1 MKHSTESEI
10 AGRNEIIVLMK
21 LRHNCEYFFHS
32 TIVPFFGNHRIDV
45 WRHSVSISYHTAGN
59 KTSCELMLVQFP
71 QSMTHK

>member
-10 AGRNEIIVLMK
+10 AGWNEIIVLMK
-21 LRHNCEYFFHS
+21 LRHNCEF
-32 TIVPFFGNHRIDV
+32 FFGNHGIDV